1 MGFKVTDT
9 QRITTMTPAG
19 NTATYYRVWLATDK
33 GASGQVDVPVEL
45 WNEKDL
51 PGFLREQAAQLD
63 LAFNLKVK

>member
-19 NTATYYRVWLATDK
+19 NHMEYYRVWLRTDR

-51 PGFLREQAAQLD
+51 PGFLREEAAKLD
-63 LAFNLKVK
+63 LAFGLKL

>member
-1 MGFKVTDT
+1 MVFKVTDT

-19 NTATYYRVWLATDK
+19 NTATYYRVWLMTDK

-51 PGFLREQAAQLD
+51 PGYLRDSAAQLD

>member
-1 MGFKVTDT
+1 MSFKVTDT

-19 NTATYYRVWLATDK
+19 NTAIYYRVWLMTDK
-33 GASGQVDVPVEL
+33 GASGQVDVPVDL

-51 PGFLREQAAQLD
+51 PGFLREQAGLLD

>member
-19 NTATYYRVWLATDK
+19 NSATYYRVWLMTDH
-33 GASGQVDVPVEL
+33 GASGQVDVPIEM

-51 PGFLREQAAQLD
+51 PGYLREQAALLD